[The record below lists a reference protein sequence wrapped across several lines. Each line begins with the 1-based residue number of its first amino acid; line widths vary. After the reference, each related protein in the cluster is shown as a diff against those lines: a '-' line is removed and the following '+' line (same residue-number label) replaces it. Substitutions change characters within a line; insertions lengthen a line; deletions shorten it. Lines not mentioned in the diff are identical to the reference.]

1 MEGTIRVGC
10 IADDFTG
17 ASDAASFLRRQ
28 GMKTVLF
35 NGLPEEKLPENCDA
49 IVVALKSRTAPVKE
63 AVNDSIQALK
73 WMKAQGAAQLYIKYC
88 STFDSTKEGNI
99 GPILDA
105 ALETFDIPYTLV
117 CPSLPV
123 NGRTVKEGS
132 LFVNGIPLHESHMKN
147 HPLTPMWASDIT
159 VLMKEQSKY
168 PCMKLSIQEL
178 REGKEAVLAK
188 VEKFAAEHPRFY
200 IVPDYYEDAHAELI
214 LGIFGDLSLMTGGS
228 GLLGAEAF
236 RKKAAGE
243 AKEEMTVPA
252 EKSLLLAGSCSK
264 ATLEQIDTYQKAGGF
279 SVHVDPLRLLNGE
292 VTVDSLWEE
301 GKGASKVLYYSSDKA
316 DNVKKVQEAGREKV
330 AELLEQTMSTLAQRA
345 VKDGYTQVIVAGGET
360 SGAVTQGL
368 GYQSY
373 LIGESVAPGVPVMTP
388 AGNRALRLV
397 LKSGNFGQPDFFE
410 RVVKMTTEGK
420 RGE

>member
-1 MEGTIRVGC
+1 MEGTIRIGC

-17 ASDAASFLRRQ
+17 ASDAASFRRRQ

-35 NGLPEEKLPENCDA
+35 NGLPEGKLPEGCDA
-49 IVVALKSRTAPVKE
+49 IVVALKSRTAPVNE
-63 AVNDSIQALK
+63 AVKDSIQALK
-73 WMKAQGAAQLYIKYC
+73 WMKGQGAAQLYIKYC

-105 ALETFDIPYTLV
+105 ALETFEIPYTLV

-123 NGRTVKEGS
+123 NGRTVKEGR
-132 LFVNGIPLHESHMKN
+132 LLVNGVPLHESHMKN
-147 HPLTPMWASDIT
+147 HPLTPMWAADIA

-178 REGKEAVLAK
+178 QKGKEAVMAK
-188 VEKFAAEHPRFY
+188 VQAFAAGHPRFY
-200 IVPDYYEDAHAELI
+200 VVPDYYEDAHAELI
-214 LGIFGDLSLMTGGS
+214 LGIFGDLPLMTGGS

-236 RKKAAGE
+236 RKPASENK
-243 AKEEMTVPA
+243 KETTVPA
-252 EKSLLLAGSCSK
+252 AKSLLLAGSCSK
-264 ATLEQIDTYQKAGGF
+264 ATLGQIDTYQKAGGY
-279 SVHVDPLRLLNGE
+279 SVHVDPIRLLNGE
-292 VTVDSLWEE
+292 ITVDSLWKE
-301 GKGASKVLYYSSDKA
+301 GKGADKVLYYSSDKA
-316 DNVKKVQEAGREKV
+316 DKVKKVQEAGREKV
-330 AELLEQTMSTLAQRA
+330 AELLEQTMGRLAQKA
-345 VKDGYTQVIVAGGET
+345 VENGYTQVIVAGGET

-368 GYQSY
+368 GYQAY

-388 AGNRALRLV
+388 TGNRALRLV

-410 RVVKMTTEGK
+410 RAVKMTTEGT